1 MNKQDSNELQNR
13 NTGEINFI
21 KEKKYSFVKNI
32 FRVIT
37 FVLLAIISGG
47 VSGYYFSSKS
57 NVDIAAL
64 LQKSTKSNDTNNTV
78 KNVAEK
84 VGQSIVGISN
94 SNSNGGVTSIG
105 SGVIFSSDGYIITSY
120 HIIKGKSSHVVN
132 FPSSKNNTPLAAS
145 VVGYDPLYD
154 LAVLKVAA
162 KSLPY
167 AKLGDSSKLEVGDI
181 AIAIGNPS
189 GEQFSGVVTTGVIS
203 ALNKQVERS
212 ENGDNVNYKV
222 LQTDARIYTG
232 NIGGALCDANG
243 NVIGINS
250 FSNSDGALGNAV
262 PINDV
267 NTIVNSIIKT
277 GHVIRPDIG
286 FTSRDYY
293 DKSKK
298 ITGVIVKSVLAG
310 SGASNAGIKIGDIV
324 TQLDTIPIKSI
335 DEIGDILEAHKVG
348 DSVPCVIYRNGK
360 YLNISIV
367 LSGKAD
373 DN

>member
-1 MNKQDSNELQNR
+1 M
-13 NTGEINFI
+13 
-21 KEKKYSFVKNI
+21 
-32 FRVIT
+32 
-37 FVLLAIISGG
+37 
-47 VSGYYFSSKS
+47 
-57 NVDIAAL
+57 
-64 LQKSTKSNDTNNTV
+64 
-78 KNVAEK
+78 
-84 VGQSIVGISN
+84 
-94 SNSNGGVTSIG
+94 
-105 SGVIFSSDGYIITSY
+105 
-120 HIIKGKSSHVVN
+120 VN

-203 ALNKQVERS
+203 ALNKQIERT